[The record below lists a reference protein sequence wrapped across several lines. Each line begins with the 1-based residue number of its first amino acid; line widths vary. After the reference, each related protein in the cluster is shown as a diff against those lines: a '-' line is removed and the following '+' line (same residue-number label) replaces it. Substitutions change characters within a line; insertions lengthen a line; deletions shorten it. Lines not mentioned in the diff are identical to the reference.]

1 VPEGGDSST
10 PLAACCIPP
19 LLHRRCGLSF
29 FSTTTT
35 HPPATSVG
43 AVCCSSRGRAGVGL
57 RPPAAGTR
65 PGRPACISL
74 LDEMRDARST
84 SAGICDSGASP
95 AAAPSRGDGRRGAT
109 TRERGPGH
117 ASRDHVRRRS
127 RRSDRENRKA
137 KKENPPRAMLLR
149 TSTPRLQ
156 VQVPRRLARL
166 PRPGPRSKKNIGVLE
181 TPPMADARPERTLDR
196 GGNQSAAGGQRAR
209 QAAGL
214 LS

>member
-95 AAAPSRGDGRRGAT
+95 AAAPSRGDGRRDDTRARARPRQSRPRAPAIPEIRPRKPKSEKRKSAARDVAPYKYSEITSSSTPTPGPAPPPRSAVEKKYRSFRDAT
-109 TRERGPGH
+109 YGRRSTRE
-117 ASRDHVRRRS
+117 D
-127 RRSDRENRKA
+127 
-137 KKENPPRAMLLR
+137 
-149 TSTPRLQ
+149 T
-156 VQVPRRLARL
+156 
-166 PRPGPRSKKNIGVLE
+166 
-181 TPPMADARPERTLDR
+181 
-196 GGNQSAAGGQRAR
+196 GQRW
-209 QAAGL
+209 
-214 LS
+214 